1 MSKQERYP
9 ILLQCIVALEE
20 RNKNKRKAQIAFRH
34 LCDWQREQMGV
45 AA

>member
-20 RNKNKRKAQIAFRH
+20 RNKNKRKEQTARRH
-34 LCDWQREQMGV
+34 LSEWQREQMGV